1 MIIYLSSKQ
10 ARKLLGTGQSKQISF
25 MTKRRPNPTVRKSN
39 PGSQEMRFTTLLR
52 GPGLAAAICVAL
64 CAAPAAQATNTLV
77 TSGWANGHE
86 SFAVSN
92 HSGTVYAGGFT
103 GTWNGT
109 PIVFWCE
116 ELGQNFGL
124 GGTYTEYTAGP
135 LVNLRL
141 SELFQADLNS
151 ALTGPVNVN
160 SAAFQLAIWNIIYDN
175 DNFVNSGSWFASG
188 DPNAINLANSWL
200 AGLPTS
206 SSLSLMQLTSDTH
219 QDFVTPGTPLNC
231 CSQVPEPSSLPL
243 LGAGLAA
250 VLFAMRNR
258 RINRRFA

>member
-1 MIIYLSSKQ
+1 
-10 ARKLLGTGQSKQISF
+10 
-25 MTKRRPNPTVRKSN
+25 
-39 PGSQEMRFTTLLR
+39 MRFTTPLR
-52 GPGLAAAICVAL
+52 GLGLATVTCAAL
-64 CAAPAAQATNTLV
+64 CAAPVAQATNTLV
-77 TSGWANGHE
+77 TSGWANGYE

-92 HSGTVYAGGFT
+92 HSGTVPAGGFT

-116 ELGQNFGL
+116 ELGQSFGL
-124 GGTYTEYTAGP
+124 GGTYTDYTAAP

-188 DPNAINLANSWL
+188 DANAINLANSWL
-200 AGLPTS
+200 ASLPAS
-206 SSLSLMQLTSDTH
+206 SSLSLMQLTSRTH
-219 QDFVTPGTPLNC
+219 QDFVTPGSLPNC
-231 CSQVPEPSSLPL
+231 CGDVPEPSPLPL

-250 VLFAMRNR
+250 MLFAMRNR
-258 RINRRFA
+258 RINGRFA